1 MELGRALRAGT
12 PDGGAVLVPGHR
24 GPAHWAG
31 LRQMV
36 GLRPLRPE
44 AAEHLHHLRDD
55 LPRLLEHHR
64 VPDADVLLIN
74 KILVVEGGVGDRGS
88 RQTHRLHHHLGGQ
101 HPRAAHLD
109 HDVQHPAGLLL
120 RRVLVGDGPPGTFGC
135 TAYNPTV

>member
-24 GPAHWAG
+24 GPAHRAG

-36 GLRPLRPE
+36 GLRSLRPQILE
-44 AAEHLHHLRDD
+44 DLHHLRDD
-55 LPRLLEHHR
+55 LSRLLEHHR

-88 RQTHRLHHHLGGQ
+88 RQTHRLHHHLWRQ
-101 HPRAAHLD
+101 HSSTPHLD
-109 HDVQHPAGLLL
+109 YNPSNPARFLF
-120 RRVLVGDGPPGTFGC
+120 RRVLIGNCPAGTLGS
-135 TAYNPTV
+135 TAYHCTV